1 MVVTDTETSRADL
14 MEYVGHLCHTAKR
27 TPAIIGTDE
36 YPTPWDSI
44 HADIDQAL
52 DLLLGMPA

>member
-1 MVVTDTETSRADL
+1 MVVTDTTTTRADL
-14 MEYVGHLCHTAKR
+14 VEFVGHLCHTAKR

-36 YPTPWDSI
+36 YPTPWDRA
-44 HADIDQAL
+44 HADINDAL